1 MVKKLVYIVT
11 TMMLATP
18 AAWAA
23 SSQQDETP
31 ATTDPLH
38 KPAGDTQPLRGIT
51 TDLDKQENI
60 NAAVSQQNKPA
71 LLSKLKITGI

>member
-1 MVKKLVYIVT
+1 MVKKLVYIAT

-18 AAWAA
+18 VAWAA
-23 SSQQDETP
+23 SSQQDEAP

-38 KPAGDTQPLRGIT
+38 KPAGDTQPLRDIT
-51 TDLDKQENI
+51 TDIDKQEDT
-60 NAAVSQQNKPA
+60 NAAESQSAKPA